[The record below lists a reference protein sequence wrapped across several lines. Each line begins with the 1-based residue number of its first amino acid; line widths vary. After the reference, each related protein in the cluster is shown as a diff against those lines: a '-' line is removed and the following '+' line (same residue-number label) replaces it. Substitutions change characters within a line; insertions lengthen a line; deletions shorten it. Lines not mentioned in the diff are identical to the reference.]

1 MTDKLDTAAIR
12 TMADALEATIGR
24 LLPGA
29 RSMEAEAMRALCD
42 ALDELRA
49 ENERLRAALQRI
61 EAASQFWAEYPE
73 GNAAI
78 RYAHES
84 TRRLASAALVAME
97 TNNDH

>member
-29 RSMEAEAMRALCD
+29 RSMEAETILALCD

-49 ENERLRAALQRI
+49 EV
-61 EAASQFWAEYPE
+61 
-73 GNAAI
+73 
-78 RYAHES
+78 
-84 TRRLASAALVAME
+84 LAGSSWPTA
-97 TNNDH
+97 